1 MSQGILQAALHK
13 KETNWGRSVR
23 RNSMAHVSSNALDD
37 SRKLVTWTLRRNIV
51 SSSLSGATQ
60 LLLLAHTPVSR
71 KVFQFFH
78 CRDVGGRRLL
88 RADYN
93 VNCQDP
99 EYNAFMALVIAV
111 LMGFT
116 IALPATLSFYIIH
129 HRKDL
134 YSTAVHEKIGWLY
147 DPYVRGAEWWQIHD
161 VLMKMVLT
169 GLLIYIPPASRAGIA
184 AILCMLAIANL
195 NYFHPHKNK
204 VLFWLTQLSFMT
216 TGAKYVMALLLSA
229 GSAKNSEGSYCNS
242 FSTFETCVNVGNEQT
257 CAWGGGGVCT
267 SPLIGNILIT
277 LDVVFMASSLLAVP
291 IAVCLVKYKFDKSNL
306 DYQKNS
312 VEVHPTNSMRMS
324 PTQNGTSEPTTANGS
339 HLLSLNTLNAESNGE
354 SKKENESEDGSE
366 SETEASGIWN
376 RSEIETPAKLL
387 NNVMQD
393 PEITEIKQIILD
405 LVKTPTK
412 MRSIFQ
418 KLDREHSHG
427 LTNDEFYLFVN
438 SACKKVGKELNA
450 RIFKLLWLCIEHHK
464 VNDHDE
470 LEEIAIE
477 KWLFTEVINVEE
489 GKATTES
496 NVTSSHVESPER
508 GQGNLG
514 HHHRSRG
521 RHGGLADQMAD
532 NAAHGNHMDI

>member
-1 MSQGILQAALHK
+1 
-13 KETNWGRSVR
+13 
-23 RNSMAHVSSNALDD
+23 
-37 SRKLVTWTLRRNIV
+37 
-51 SSSLSGATQ
+51 
-60 LLLLAHTPVSR
+60 
-71 KVFQFFH
+71 
-78 CRDVGGRRLL
+78 
-88 RADYN
+88 
-93 VNCQDP
+93 
-99 EYNAFMALVIAV
+99 
-111 LMGFT
+111 MGT
-116 IALPATLSFYIIH
+116 
-129 HRKDL
+129 
-134 YSTAVHEKIGWLY
+134 
-147 DPYVRGAEWWQIHD
+147 
-161 VLMKMVLT
+161 
-169 GLLIYIPPASRAGIA
+169 
-184 AILCMLAIANL
+184 
-195 NYFHPHKNK
+195 
-204 VLFWLTQLSFMT
+204 
-216 TGAKYVMALLLSA
+216 
-229 GSAKNSEGSYCNS
+229 
-242 FSTFETCVNVGNEQT
+242 TFETCVDVGNEQT
-257 CAWGGGGVCT
+257 CDWGGGGVCT

-312 VEVHPTNSMRMS
+312 VEVHPTNSMRM
-324 PTQNGTSEPTTANGS
+324 QNAGTSETTIENDS
-339 HLLSLNTLNAESNGE
+339 HLPSLITLNTENNGA

-376 RSEIETPAKLL
+376 RSEIETPDKLL

-412 MRSIFQ
+412 MHSIFQ

-438 SACKKVGKELNA
+438 SACQKVGKELNA

-477 KWLFTEVINVEE
+477 KWLFTEVLNVEE
-489 GKATTES
+489 GKATTET